1 MCRSGSPRD
10 RKRRLLDTPS
20 ECSPYSSHHVTR
32 GSISRGHNRQC
43 PIRLEDEL
51 PNLFLLGW
59 VHVDCA
65 VLTPDNRGPKHRVFP
80 VIDNGRRWLERDF
93 VDEHPIGQQP
103 DTSPDEVF
111 KVRRHLPRCPPEQRP
126 GGQVA
131 SHQLRSSFC
140 VGHAP
145 PSFGDEIGRA
155 WLSRS
160 LQRQRSRHLRCGI
173 FGSGAAFKLALTVSA
188 VIRLRF
194 PPNEPVIGGRYVRDF
209 TSTSEE

>member
-1 MCRSGSPRD
+1 MNLPARGDAGRTTRPATPVSATCETPAASASSARMCRSGSPRD

-32 GSISRGHNRQC
+32 GSISRWHNRQC

-80 VIDNGRRWLERDF
+80 VIDNGRRWLKRDF

-140 VGHAP
+140 LGHAP
-145 PSFGDEIGRA
+145 PK
-155 WLSRS
+155 
-160 LQRQRSRHLRCGI
+160 LRRRNWA
-173 FGSGAAFKLALTVSA
+173 SMVK
-188 VIRLRF
+188 
-194 PPNEPVIGGRYVRDF
+194 PEF
-209 TSTSEE
+209 TATA